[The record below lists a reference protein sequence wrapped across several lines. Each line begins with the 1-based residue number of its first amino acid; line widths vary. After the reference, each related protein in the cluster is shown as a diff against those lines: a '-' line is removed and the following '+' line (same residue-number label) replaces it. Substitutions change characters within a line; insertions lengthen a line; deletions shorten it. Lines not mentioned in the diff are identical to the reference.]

1 VLNFTWKAVV
11 HQRQGSKVEGTT
23 LAKPVFVVHCW
34 DCLRNQLQV
43 LPGFQARVAKLRK
56 QISLI
61 RIKKSPFLGLR
72 KIKARLA
79 LLQQATENSKEVKDT
94 TV

>member
-1 VLNFTWKAVV
+1 LLGLIKKSITSF
-11 HQRQGSKVEGTT
+11 
-23 LAKPVFVVHCW
+23 
-34 DCLRNQLQV
+34 
-43 LPGFQARVAKLRK
+43 ARFSGEVAKLRK

-79 LLQQATENSKEVKDT
+79 LLQQATENSKEVEDT

>member
-1 VLNFTWKAVV
+1 LLGLFKKSIT
-11 HQRQGSKVEGTT
+11 S
-23 LAKPVFVVHCW
+23 F
-34 DCLRNQLQV
+34 
-43 LPGFQARVAKLRK
+43 ARFSGEVAKLRK

-79 LLQQATENSKEVKDT
+79 LLQQATENSKEVEDT